1 MVRELGIGGCE
12 RDLAKLAK
20 RLDRSQFEPHVGCF
34 RDFGFR
40 ADELRA
46 AGIPIVRFPVTS
58 FRSPSFV
65 RGIAAF
71 RKYTHQHNIRLVH
84 TLDVP
89 TNIFGIASARIS
101 GLRPAIASQLWFLN
115 TIPRQF
121 WTLHR
126 LSMRFADAVVVNSDA
141 VRRQLAAENNKLA
154 ERVFVSHN
162 GVETDIFYPAPKT
175 ASDGAQNIVIGTV
188 CVLRPEKRLDVLIGA
203 FAQVRKKFT
212 ATKLLI
218 VGSGDMG
225 AALERQSQEL
235 GIRDYCEFQPAQ
247 DNVVPW
253 MQAIDVFV
261 LCSESESFP
270 NALLEAM
277 ACGCCVIGS
286 NVGGIPEL
294 IEAGES
300 GLLFEPGSASALSE
314 QLSCVL
320 SDGSLRKRLASH
332 AAQRA
337 RDQFSMERAVAR
349 MEQIY
354 NSLL

>member
-12 RDLAKLAK
+12 RDLTKLAR
-20 RLDRSQFEPHVGCF
+20 RLDRSRFQPHVGCF
-34 RDFGFR
+34 RDNGFR
-40 ADELRA
+40 AEELRN
-46 AGIPIVRFPVTS
+46 AGVPIVRFPVTS
-58 FRSPSFV
+58 FRSPSLV
-65 RGIAAF
+65 RAIAVF
-71 RKYTHQHNIRLVH
+71 RNYIQEHKIRLVH

-115 TIPRQF
+115 TIPRQL

-141 VRRQLAAENNKLA
+141 VRSQLAAENKKLA
-154 ERVFVSHN
+154 DRVFVSHN
-162 GVETDIFYPAPKT
+162 GVETDIFYPAPRT
-175 ASDGAQNIVIGTV
+175 GNSAAETIVIGSV
-188 CVLRPEKRLDVLIGA
+188 CALRPEKRLDLLIEA

-218 VGSGDMG
+218 VGSGEMR
-225 AALERQSQEL
+225 AALERRSEEL
-235 GIRDYCEFQPAQ
+235 GIRGHCEFQPAQ
-247 DNVVPW
+247 LNVVPW
-253 MQAIDVFV
+253 MHAIDVFV
-261 LCSESESFP
+261 VSSESESFP

-294 IEAGES
+294 IESGES
-300 GLLFEPGSASALSE
+300 GLLFEPGSASE
-314 QLSCVL
+314 L
-320 SDGSLRKRLASH
+320 SDRLFTVLNDASLRKRLASQ

-337 RDQFSMERAVAR
+337 RDQFSIERAIAR